1 MLYAIGKN
9 KIVRADNDG
18 ISVAEIHFHETAPH
32 VYEITEVLTAAPDD
46 DDQDLDKL
54 MSKMVSHMRKHG
66 NTIYS
71 RDDFAQEWLEDH
83 PESHDI
89 WRDAPSKHTSVSEA
103 VSQIAES
110 FPESRASR
118 EDGSNEDLSDGR
130 LPEKGLTA
138 AELPSKGVRKFGR
151 FLQYLSVLAMLG
163 IVALFVLSAV
173 QNISTVSETLKDSP
187 TGLNVF
193 RLATLIT
200 PIIGILLA
208 LWILSRRRFTIDG
221 VKTRLDCGRG
231 AFPFT
236 ILLIALI
243 LTPTASLYLAN
254 LMQAGTHAGLAMGLR
269 SFLTVFSIR
278 AVPEGGLAAAG
289 LLLSIIRQFVG
300 R

>member
-18 ISVAEIHFHETAPH
+18 ISVAEIHFRETAPKL
-32 VYEITEVLTAAPDD
+32 YEITEVLTAAPDD

-66 NTIYS
+66 NTIYT

-83 PESHDI
+83 AESHDI
-89 WRDAPSKHTSVSEA
+89 WRDAPSKHPSVSEA
-103 VSQIAES
+103 VSQIADA
-110 FPESRASR
+110 FPEAKENRDR
-118 EDGSNEDLSDGR
+118 FTDEDSSVRR
-130 LPEKGLTA
+130 LPGKGLTA
-138 AELPSKGVRKFGR
+138 EELPSRGIRKFGR
-151 FLQYLSVLAMLG
+151 ILQYLSALSMLA
-163 IVALFVLSAV
+163 IVALFVMSAV
-173 QNISTVSETLKDSP
+173 QNISTISETLKNTP

-193 RLATLIT
+193 RLATLAAPIT
-200 PIIGILLA
+200 GILLT
-208 LWILSRRRFTIDG
+208 LWILSRRRFMVDG

-231 AFPFT
+231 ALPFT

-254 LMQAGTHAGLAMGLR
+254 LMQAGTHAGLAIGLR
-269 SFLTVFSIR
+269 SFLTIFSIR
-278 AVPEGGLAAAG
+278 AVPEGGLAAVG
-289 LLLSIIRQFVG
+289 LLLSIIRQFAG